1 LEILVVKEKA
11 EDYTAVERFLI
22 VAEGIRNDNVRK
34 FVKEFNISHDTFY
47 TWKKE
52 LMAQVNIIWG
62 NHKTEL
68 KQLETLP
75 QREAEINSLQY
86 EIKSLNKEMKTLFR
100 QLEQAHLKNFR
111 MEILWST
118 VPDELNDKIPL
129 KYYKTA
135 VIQEVEKLQYIN
147 LEEACESLEIA
158 VGTLRSW
165 KRGVED
171 LKKKIS
177 DYPALCILNTILDN
191 PQYGK
196 DKISE
201 HLYINGIREIGEKEI
216 KVHRK
221 ESIRYIKQH
230 NIRNKPLRYEFE
242 DVNIAWATDF
252 KYITINNKIYY
263 FFKIIDDRSRLDI
276 CSSLVENATTEE
288 ALMLL
293 EQAINITGTKP
304 VILKTDRGTQ
314 FKSIF
319 HEKLEQLGI
328 YHLKS
333 IPYYPRCNAK
343 IERVF
348 RDVEQN
354 VCKNIS
360 KNITYEEAKQLLDE
374 ETIRHNEGSHMSLNG
389 ESPKSFYQKA
399 IDAQSSIRDGLS
411 SVLEKIEECRLFKT
425 FKRAVKKVADF
436 IPGTK
441 IDVNVI
447 TYQM

>member
-1 LEILVVKEKA
+1 MEILVVKEKA

-171 LKKKIS
+171 LKKK
-177 DYPALCILNTILDN
+177 N
-191 PQYGK
+191 Q
-196 DKISE
+196 
-201 HLYINGIREIGEKEI
+201 
-216 KVHRK
+216 
-221 ESIRYIKQH
+221 
-230 NIRNKPLRYEFE
+230 
-242 DVNIAWATDF
+242 
-252 KYITINNKIYY
+252 
-263 FFKIIDDRSRLDI
+263 
-276 CSSLVENATTEE
+276 
-288 ALMLL
+288 
-293 EQAINITGTKP
+293 
-304 VILKTDRGTQ
+304 
-314 FKSIF
+314 
-319 HEKLEQLGI
+319 
-328 YHLKS
+328 
-333 IPYYPRCNAK
+333 
-343 IERVF
+343 
-348 RDVEQN
+348 
-354 VCKNIS
+354 
-360 KNITYEEAKQLLDE
+360 
-374 ETIRHNEGSHMSLNG
+374 
-389 ESPKSFYQKA
+389 
-399 IDAQSSIRDGLS
+399 
-411 SVLEKIEECRLFKT
+411 
-425 FKRAVKKVADF
+425 
-436 IPGTK
+436 
-441 IDVNVI
+441 
-447 TYQM
+447 